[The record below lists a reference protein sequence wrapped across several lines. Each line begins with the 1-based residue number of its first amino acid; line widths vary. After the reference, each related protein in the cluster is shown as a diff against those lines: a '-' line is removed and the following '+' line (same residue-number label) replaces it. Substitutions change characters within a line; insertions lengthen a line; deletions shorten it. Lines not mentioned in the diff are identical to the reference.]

1 MKKYKSSKAVMITA
15 ASSGSGKTMI
25 TCALLWALK
34 RNRQLKPVSFKCG
47 PDYIDPMFHKS
58 VIDIPSLNLDAFFM
72 KKEELREVFARYSN
86 NQDVAVIE
94 GVMGYYDGIAGNTDI
109 ASSYE
114 VADILNVP
122 AILIVDTKGMSLTA
136 AAIIKGIKE
145 YKENSHI
152 KGVILN
158 RTSKVIYDRL
168 HIIIEAELGVKVLG
182 YMPNIE
188 AFNFDSR
195 HLGLIQPKEVFDIEK
210 KLEKISEVFEEC
222 VDISAIIELAK
233 EAGKHTVD
241 LENIYQFSDNLVDNS
256 AEKNQLIKVAYAFDK
271 AFSFYYEENLRLFR
285 EMNIEL
291 IPFSPLE
298 DKTLPIGI
306 AGLLIGGGYPEIYA
320 KELSLNSTMLNSIKK
335 RLDFGLPCIAE
346 CGGFMYLHSEL
357 ESTSSKFYKM
367 VGVISGKSYNKKQ
380 LGRFGYITLKAEKN
394 NMLCSAGEEIKA
406 HEFHYWD
413 SESNGNTC
421 TAYKPMSERK
431 WECIVSSE
439 NLFAGYPHLYLS
451 SNKNFV
457 TNFVKKCKMFS
468 DEMKR
473 EVINK

>member
-15 ASSGSGKTMI
+15 VSSGSGKTMI

-58 VIDIPSLNLDAFFM
+58 IIGIPSLNLDAFFM
-72 KKEELREVFARYSN
+72 KKEELIEVFARYSTE
-86 NQDVAVIE
+86 QDIAVIE

-114 VADILNVP
+114 VADILNIP
-122 AILIVDTKGMSLTA
+122 AILVVDTKGMSLTT

-158 RTSKVIYDRL
+158 RTSKMIYDRL
-168 HIIIEAELGVKVLG
+168 NTIIEAELGIKVLG
-182 YMPNIE
+182 YMPDIE
-188 AFNFDSR
+188 EFNFDSR
-195 HLGLIQPKEVFDIEK
+195 HLGLVQPNEVVDIEK
-210 KLEKISEVFEEC
+210 KLEKISEVFEKC

-241 LENIYQFSDNLVDNS
+241 VENIYQFSDNLVDNNV
-256 AEKNQLIKVAYAFDK
+256 ENNQLIKVAYAFDK
-271 AFSFYYEENLRLFR
+271 AFSFYYEENFRLFR

-291 IPFSPLE
+291 IPFSPLI
-298 DKTLPIGI
+298 DKTLPSGI

-335 RLDFGLPCIAE
+335 MLDFGLPCIAE

-357 ESTSSKFYKM
+357 ESTNGKFYKM
-367 VGVISGKSYNKKQ
+367 VDVINGKAYNKKQ
-380 LGRFGYITLKAEKN
+380 LGRFGYITLKAETN
-394 NMLCSAGEEIKA
+394 NMLCNIGEEIKA
-406 HEFHYWD
+406 HEFHYWE
-413 SESNGNTC
+413 SENNGNTFM
-421 TAYKPMSERK
+421 AYKPMSERK
-431 WECIVSSE
+431 WECIVSNE
-439 NLFAGYPHLYLS
+439 HLFAGYPHLYLS

-457 TNFVKKCKMFS
+457 INFVKKSKIFLS
-468 DEMKR
+468 EMEK
-473 EVINK
+473 VKS